1 METALRRES
10 HFKTVRVSEQKVTT
24 PGEKTRT
31 RGFDQLF
38 SGDAGEGFRVKTGI
52 VELDE
57 MLRGGFMPGDA
68 VMLSGSAGTGKT
80 TLALQ
85 YLVNGVKLGEP
96 GIYVTFEELPDQIY
110 RDAKNFGWD
119 LQRMEE
125 EDKFR
130 LVCTSPNLMLE
141 SGDDSLLDDVI
152 REVQSRRLVID
163 SLSHLE
169 MFVTKD
175 AMRMEAYRLVRHL
188 KTRGVSSMLLWESP
202 QISGAAFNVADA
214 GLSFLVDCIVALKP
228 VEIESSLR
236 RALVILKMRGSDHDK
251 RLREYEITSHGVLVS
266 TPFSQYEGLMSGS
279 PTRSM
284 TDEAANSWA
293 FAFAK
298 NKQKHS

>member
-1 METALRRES
+1 MTAARPKAEAA
-10 HFKTVRVSEQKVTT
+10 
-24 PGEKTRT
+24 
-31 RGFDQLF
+31 GFDQFF
-38 SGDAGEGFRVKTGI
+38 SSRVQEGLRVKTGI

-68 VMLSGSAGTGKT
+68 VMLAGSAGSGKT
-80 TLALQ
+80 TLGLQ
-85 YLVNGVKLGEP
+85 YLVNGVKQGEP

-119 LQRMEE
+119 LRKMEDE
-125 EDKFR
+125 GKFR
-130 LVCTSPNLMLE
+130 VVCTSPSLMLE
-141 SGDDSLLDDVI
+141 SGDGSLLDDVLK
-152 REVQSRRLVID
+152 EVQPRRLVID

-169 MFVTKD
+169 MFVKKED
-175 AMRMEAYRLVRHL
+175 MRMEAYRLVSYL
-188 KTRGVSSMLLWESP
+188 KTRGISSVLLWESP
-202 QISGAAFNVADA
+202 QISGSSFSVTDA

-228 VEIESSLR
+228 VEIESSMR

-251 RLREYEITSHGVLVS
+251 SLREYEITSHGVKIS
-266 TPFSQYEGLMSGS
+266 TPFTQYEGLMSGS
-279 PTRSM
+279 PTRSL